1 MEHLRELLAV
11 DGRQALA
18 FFVVSLQDVC
28 EPGVD
33 REELLYNASVL
44 AHCAQTSTQAAD
56 ELPTPVNLS
65 DVFDHFVLDTTLM
78 HDGLMMETAGAQCL
92 LLAGFF
98 ERQMRQRHNI
108 RWYAEVGASCFSRA
122 AAQEQSSHK
131 ARLLETLAGGFEA
144 WRQRYERLS
153 RELRDRRYLLTPSPP
168 PTPM

>member
-11 DGRQALA
+11 NSRQTFA
-18 FFVVSLQDVC
+18 FFVLGFQDVC
-28 EPGVD
+28 EPDVD

-44 AHCAQTSTQAAD
+44 AHCAQTSTQAVD
-56 ELPTPVNLS
+56 ELPTPATLS

-98 ERQMRQRHNI
+98 KRQIRRRHSI
-108 RWYAEVGASCFSRA
+108 RWYVEVGASCFGRA
-122 AAQEQSSHK
+122 AAQAKSAHK
-131 ARLLETLAGGFEA
+131 ARLLRTLATRFEA

-153 RELRDRRYLLTPSPP
+153 RELRDRRYLLTPPLPP
-168 PTPM
+168 MPL

>member
-18 FFVVSLQDVC
+18 FFVLGLQDVC

-44 AHCAQTSTQAAD
+44 AHFAQTSTLAAD

-108 RWYAEVGASCFSRA
+108 RWYVEVGASCFSRA
-122 AAQEQSSHK
+122 AAQEKSSRK
-131 ARLLETLAGGFEA
+131 ARLLETLARRFEA
-144 WRQRYERLS
+144 WRQRYERLGS
-153 RELRDRRYLLTPSPP
+153 ELRDRRYLMTQLQP
-168 PTPM
+168 PTAM

>member
-28 EPGVD
+28 EPDVD
-33 REELLYNASVL
+33 RQELLYNASVL
-44 AHCAQTSTQAAD
+44 AHCAQTSTHAVD
-56 ELPTPVNLS
+56 ELPTPVSLS

-78 HDGLMMETAGAQCL
+78 HDGPMMETAGAQCL

-122 AAQEQSSHK
+122 AAQGQSSHK
-131 ARLLETLAGGFEA
+131 ARLLETLARGFEA

-153 RELRDRRYLLTPSPP
+153 RELRDRRYLLTAPPS